1 MTSPADMR
9 TAQHNGPRSAV
20 ANVRADADAP
30 ADSATPSRAA
40 TSEGVADG
48 SAPPVTFAPS
58 DRLRQQVREVAERER
73 RRAAPSLDRTVA
85 SPLRAYPAN
94 GEASESAPGPQAE
107 AGRSAPDEVAGK
119 SADPTRTQVLRPPS
133 QVVPA
138 MALTAPM
145 EAPTGSWM
153 GLPVFMG
160 LDADTLD
167 RVVGALQPVVLKYD
181 QVLMKQGEEGSD
193 MFVLEHGSLQLE
205 VAAADGAVA
214 FRRTLSAPAVVG
226 EMALIT
232 REPRT
237 ATVRAAEPCSLLR
250 IDKPTFDHLCEENPT
265 TANFLTSLVGERL
278 LENKGI
284 RKVGKYEVLGRLGAG
299 GVATVFEARHAE
311 LQTSVALKMLSHS
324 LVYDP
329 NFAEYFGREGRM
341 VAQLTHD
348 NIVRVVDTEEAYGT
362 RFIVMEK
369 LTGEPLADLIK
380 RGDRLEWNLVR
391 RVLIELCDALA
402 YAHEAGLLHRDVK
415 SANVFL
421 TENRRVKL
429 LDFGIATQLGAP
441 HDGDPQRVVGTPYYM
456 SPEQIMGQVLD
467 ERSDLYS
474 LGIVAYEL
482 CAHELP
488 YTSSSIQQ
496 LFDLHLRGTLPH
508 PRDRDPDIPDDLV
521 TFIQRSAHRDRQQ
534 RFANCRD
541 AGDYLRLAADQTS
554 PDPTEMSSMAVSY
567 LPSRRAQV
575 QMILERTAE
584 ELRKLRGVQV
594 VTANQMERNV
604 STSQLPAAPGASR
617 N

>member
-1 MTSPADMR
+1 MTSSADMR
-9 TAQHNGPRSAV
+9 TAQHEGPRARAHASGVSEAVDSAGG
-20 ANVRADADAP
+20 ASVRADDRV
-30 ADSATPSRAA
+30 RAA
-40 TSEGVADG
+40 E
-48 SAPPVTFAPS
+48 S
-58 DRLRQQVREVAERER
+58 DAGRLRQQVRELAARER
-73 RRAAPSLDRTVA
+73 PRQPDALDRTIA
-85 SPLRAYPAN
+85 SPLRPHAAHEVGAAPALLTPAESV
-94 GEASESAPGPQAE
+94 GAEAVREAS
-107 AGRSAPDEVAGK
+107 GRAV
-119 SADPTRTQVLRPPS
+119 DPTRTQVLRP
-133 QVVPA
+133 
-138 MALTAPM
+138 TAPSLAALAM
-145 EAPTGSWM
+145 TTPVEAPSGSWM
-153 GLPVFMG
+153 GLPVFLG

-167 RVVGALQPVVLKYD
+167 RVVAALAPVSLQTAD
-181 QVLMKQGEEGSD
+181 VLMQQGQDGSD
-193 MFVLEHGSLQLE
+193 MFVLEHGSLLLE
-205 VAAADGAVA
+205 VAGSDGSIA
-214 FRRTLSAPAVVG
+214 FTRTLSAPAVVG

-237 ATVRAAEPCSLLR
+237 ATVRAAEPCRLLR
-250 IDKPTFDHLCEENPT
+250 IDKPTFDHLCEENPA

-329 NFAEYFGREGRM
+329 SFSEYFGREGRM

-369 LTGEPLADLIK
+369 LSGEPLADLIK

-402 YAHEAGLLHRDVK
+402 YAHESGLLHRDVK

-441 HDGDPQRVVGTPYYM
+441 HEGDPQRVVGTPYYM
-456 SPEQIMGQVLD
+456 SPEQIMGQALD

-496 LFDLHLRGTLPH
+496 LFDLHLRGSLPH

-521 TFIQRSAHRDRQQ
+521 VFIQRSAHRDRNQ

-554 PDPTEMSSMAVSY
+554 PEPTEMSSMAVSY

-575 QMILERTAE
+575 QMILERTAD

-604 STSQLPAAPGASR
+604 ATSQLPAAPGASR
-617 N
+617 M